1 MEPDASPERV
11 REAYLLEAR
20 RHHPDFHT
28 GEDASRRAGHARQMQ
43 AVNEAWAVLGDPES
57 RRRYDAQLD
66 RSAGGGAPGSTGA
79 AEPQMPPG
87 KGWTPRRDDDGWMD
101 DFAAW
106 AAEEDVLPDD
116 DPARTRQGI
125 VSVLPVG
132 LFAVGVG
139 LGLLGV
145 VLDVRGLLAASFI
158 VLALSAILMVTLPML
173 SMAKARRG
181 DPDTPRR

>member
-1 MEPDASPERV
+1 
-11 REAYLLEAR
+11 
-20 RHHPDFHT
+20 
-28 GEDASRRAGHARQMQ
+28 
-43 AVNEAWAVLGDPES
+43 
-57 RRRYDAQLD
+57 
-66 RSAGGGAPGSTGA
+66 
-79 AEPQMPPG
+79 
-87 KGWTPRRDDDGWMD
+87 
-101 DFAAW
+101 
-106 AAEEDVLPDD
+106 
-116 DPARTRQGI
+116 
-125 VSVLPVG
+125 VG